1 MSDDIEVLDT
11 PPAGLPEPDAEPG
24 EADLLREALAADAA
38 MGPEG
43 EPLADAEKPG
53 PLADAEKP
61 EPQVADRSAQRI
73 AKAAAAEEARVE
85 RRAAKLRLAEAEGLL
100 EQARA
105 RAAQI
110 ERQAAERLKAAEE
123 LESEHAR
130 ARRLV
135 AEGGL
140 EGLEALGY
148 TYESLAE
155 AEIARHDPQNLAK
168 KALEEVA
175 SLKRELA
182 EREAA
187 LAARERDARLERA
200 QHEDRMALVTFAETQ
215 AEMSPTVAHLARAAR
230 SDGRAARLL
239 IEAADEV
246 KDAYVA
252 ERGRL
257 PYMQEVVAE
266 LDARLRF
273 LQTSRGTGQ
282 AQAPVPSQAA
292 RPTHQ
297 RTLGSPAAVA
307 RPTATRRELSA
318 AELEE
323 QHAALLREAMM
334 ADRAGR

>member
-182 EREAA
+182 EREA
-187 LAARERDARLERA
+187 REREARLERA
-200 QHEDRMALVTFAETQ
+200 QHEDRMALVTFAETR
-215 AEMSPTVAHLARAAR
+215 AEMSPIVADLARAAR

-307 RPTATRRELSA
+307 RPTATRRELST

>member
-1 MSDDIEVLDT
+1 MSDDIEVLET
-11 PPAGLPEPDAEPG
+11 PPAGLPEPAAEP
-24 EADLLREALAADAA
+24 EETDLLKAALAADAA
-38 MGPEG
+38 AEPVDGG
-43 EPLADAEKPG
+43 E
-53 PLADAEKP
+53 
-61 EPQVADRSAQRI
+61 EPAPAPTQVADRSAQRI

-85 RRAAKLRLAEAEGLL
+85 RRAARVRLEEAEGLL

-105 RAAQI
+105 RAASI
-110 ERQAAERLKAAEE
+110 ERAAEARLKAAEE
-123 LESEHAR
+123 LETEHAR

-155 AEIARHDPQNLAK
+155 AEIARHDPQILAK
-168 KALEEVA
+168 RALEEVA
-175 SLKRELA
+175 TLKRELA
-182 EREAA
+182 ERAEREAA
-187 LAARERDARLERA
+187 IAAREREQRLEAAIR
-200 QHEDRMALVTFAETQ
+200 EDRMALVAFAESA
-215 AEMSPTVAHLARAAR
+215 AEVSPTVANLARAAR

-246 KDAYVA
+246 KNAYVEQA
-252 ERGRL
+252 GRL
-257 PYMQEVVAE
+257 PYMHEVVAE

-273 LQTSRGTGQ
+273 FQTSSGTGQ

-307 RPTATRRELSA
+307 RPTAARRELSP

-323 QHAALLREAMM
+323 QHAALLREALM

>member
-1 MSDDIEVLDT
+1 MSDEIEVFET
-11 PPAGLPEPDAEPG
+11 PPAGLPEPEAEPEEVDLLKAALEADRQEQEQPADDG
-24 EADLLREALAADAA
+24 EAHVAPPAAL
-38 MGPEG
+38 
-43 EPLADAEKPG
+43 
-53 PLADAEKP
+53 
-61 EPQVADRSAQRI
+61 ADRSAQRI

-85 RRAAKLRLAEAEGLL
+85 KRAARLRLEEAEGLL

-105 RAAQI
+105 RAASI
-110 ERQAAERLKAAEE
+110 ERAAEARLKAAEE
-123 LESEHAR
+123 LETEHAR

-155 AEIARHDPQNLAK
+155 AEIARHDPQLLAK
-168 KALEEVA
+168 RALEEVA
-175 SLKRELA
+175 ALKRELA
-182 EREAA
+182 ERETAI
-187 LAARERDARLERA
+187 AAREREQRLEAAIR
-200 QHEDRMALVTFAETQ
+200 EDRMALVAFAESA
-215 AEMSPTVAHLARAAR
+215 AEVSPTVANLARSAR

-273 LQTSRGTGQ
+273 LQASGGTGQ

-297 RTLGSPAAVA
+297 RTLGSPAAAA
-307 RPTATRRELSA
+307 RPVATRRELSPD
-318 AELEE
+318 ELEE